1 MPASKH
7 LSLRNLPADTP
18 YSLRNL
24 RLPQVTVS
32 GLKLPQVGDG
42 LVGVDLVIDRGEI
55 KQFAPANHG
64 ETLAHDVD
72 LAQAIVWPCP
82 IDCHTHLDKGQ
93 VWPRSPNTDG
103 TFNGAGTQ
111 AAEESARPAYL
122 EDLSRRVDFSLR
134 AAYAYGTRAVR
145 SHVDG
150 NRQNF
155 DRSFNQLEAL
165 ADNWASRLMLQLCPF
180 ADIADD
186 RDWLSHL
193 AEHAAQPFSG
203 VLSSFVYDIP
213 DLDAQLDV
221 VMDLANQRGLALDF
235 HADENLSPES
245 HCLRAIARAVKRN
258 RFEGSVLVGHCCA
271 LSVQAPDDVARTL
284 DLVAEAGIGIVALP
298 LCNAYLMDRH
308 SGKTPRSRGV
318 APVHEARSR
327 GIDVALASDNTRDA
341 YYAYGDLD
349 LAELFR
355 DAIRMMQLDHP
366 VGDWPA
372 SVTTTAAKFMGY
384 AELGSIRE
392 NGPADLVIFESR
404 NWSEFV
410 SRPQSNRTVLRAGRP
425 IDTTP
430 PDFSEL
436 DCLGEFSI

>member
-1 MPASKH
+1 MPSSKH
-7 LSLRNLPADTP
+7 LSLRNIPADIS

-32 GLKLPQVGDG
+32 DLNLPRVGDG
-42 LVGVDLVIDRGEI
+42 LVGADLVIDRGEI
-55 KQFAPANHG
+55 KHIAAANRG
-64 ETLAHDVD
+64 ETLAYDVD

-103 TFNGAGTQ
+103 TFDGAGTQ
-111 AAEESARPAYL
+111 ASAESARAAYL
-122 EDLSRRVDFSLR
+122 EDLSSRVDFSLR
-134 AAYAYGTRAVR
+134 TAYAYGTRAVR

-155 DRSFNQLEAL
+155 DQMFNQLEAL
-165 ADNWASRLMLQLCPF
+165 ADNWANRLMLQLCPF
-180 ADIADD
+180 TDIADD

-193 AEHAAQPFSG
+193 AEHAARPSSG
-203 VLSSFVYDIP
+203 VLSSFVYDILNP
-213 DLDAQLDV
+213 Q
-221 VMDLANQRGLALDF
+221 
-235 HADENLSPES
+235 S
-245 HCLRAIARAVKRN
+245 HCLRAIARAVRRN
-258 RFEGSVLVGHCCA
+258 RFEGPVLVGHCCA
-271 LSVQAPDDVARTL
+271 LSVQSRDDVARTL

-298 LCNAYLMDRH
+298 LCNAYLMNRQ
-308 SGKTPRSRGV
+308 SGKTPRYRGV

-327 GIDVALASDNTRDA
+327 GIDVAIASDNTRDA

-349 LAELFR
+349 LADLFR

-366 VGDWPA
+366 VDDWPA
-372 SVTTTAAKFMGY
+372 SVTTTAAKLMGY
-384 AELGSIRE
+384 ADLGSIQE
-392 NGPADLVIFESR
+392 NGPADLVIFEAR

-410 SRPQSNRTVLRAGRP
+410 ARPQSNRVVLRAGQP

-436 DCLGEFSI
+436 DCLQEFSI